1 MSKQGSLIHFG
12 DIWLRVWP
20 SILTTGIALSLA
32 GRQWI
37 RDMYIRLGSDEN
49 DWRTWILLQVIE
61 FSSTQGHRTCAVKQ
75 WTNISARKLWNV
87 INVNCQHYRYGVV
100 IRWVSCTF
108 LLCTKNSVSANLT
121 TSSSSRM
128 RVMNHNWS
136 VTKQRLHPQ
145 SVAEISRHSVINT
158 HAELITPAVYLY
170 SCLATV
176 IRQST
181 FRA

>member
-108 LLCTKNSVSANLT
+108 LLCTKNFVSANLT
-121 TSSSSRM
+121 TSSSSSRM

-145 SVAEISRHSVINT
+145 SVAEISRHSVIT
-158 HAELITPAVYLY
+158 MHSCRTDHSC